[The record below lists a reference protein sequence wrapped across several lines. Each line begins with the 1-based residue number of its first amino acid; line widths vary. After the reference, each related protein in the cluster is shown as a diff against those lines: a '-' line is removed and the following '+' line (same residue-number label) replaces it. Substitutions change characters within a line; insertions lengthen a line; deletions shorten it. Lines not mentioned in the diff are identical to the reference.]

1 MLDVLLRVLVV
12 GARLLS
18 VLIGPHQSVLIA
30 SPILY
35 RVVGLLGRSSL
46 ARG

>member
-1 MLDVLLRVLVV
+1 MLDVLLQVLFV
-12 GARLLS
+12 GERSLI
-18 VLIGPHQSVLIA
+18 VLIGRHQSVLIA